1 MNLGE
6 WKSAMDLQPLLMIQV
21 KPVDEQ
27 KELELAAALTEL
39 SGEDPLLHY
48 ERNPMSEQM

>member
-39 SGEDPLLHY
+39 SEEDPCSITKGT
-48 ERNPMSEQM
+48 R